1 MGQSDEE
8 IHKIIVAKV
17 VVVIR
22 EEILEFFFGSIKTAL
37 IEEFDGHYGTVT
49 QATYAIAI
57 TTIATT
63 RLQRGEM
70 MQ

>member
-8 IHKIIVAKV
+8 IHKIIVVKV
-17 VVVIR
+17 AMVIR
-22 EEILEFFFGSIKTAL
+22 EEILEFFGSIKTAL

-57 TTIATT
+57 TTIAAT

-70 MQ
+70 TQ